1 MISQYAIKR
10 KLATKNCLYM
20 ADVQIYYVNLFQ
32 DSKQNT
38 PKFLIKLLKF
48 DFKKNKNQNLK
59 KNLKKSKNNVYSL
72 FFSLYFAK

>member
-32 DSKQNT
+32 DSKQTT

-48 DFKKNKNQNLK
+48 DFIKK
-59 KNLKKSKNNVYSL
+59 
-72 FFSLYFAK
+72 